1 MAQIDPSIAMSFRPI
16 QIESPIN
23 QMAAVAQ
30 LRGAQEASQM
40 NALKMQEYQQQQNE
54 RNALSRLMREPGVEF
69 GSDAFMNRV
78 LAEAPSQYEG
88 IATRAAQRENLLAQ
102 RETRQAEA
110 DKRKREMSIEQFQT
124 AIGELASY
132 DTVDDVLSGVQQKL
146 GLGQITQAQADQVIS
161 GLPKTDAELPAWQL
175 RTMRNL
181 LPPKERLA
189 DVRAERKDEREA
201 ARLDLEDAR
210 LRETQRHQQA
220 MESISGTQAER
231 QLKQLEETQRHNKVM
246 EGLDARRVSIS
257 AASEARK
264 AEQGGAELSS
274 KEIQKRE
281 AARPQATLAIKSID
295 AKAASLVKDLQELRD
310 HPGLNQITGLV
321 GGRVPGV
328 TDDARAAQ
336 ALYDRIVARGGFQML
351 QEMREA
357 SKTGGA
363 LGNVSNQEGKQL
375 QAAFAALDR
384 RQGKE
389 DLQRVIDQVISDVEG
404 AKIRSKEAYD
414 ETYSYRS
421 DRATPAA
428 PAAPKPPA
436 AMSEQDKAALNW
448 ANSNPKDPRAA
459 QIKQRLG
466 VKQ

>member
-1 MAQIDPSIAMSFRPI
+1 MAQIDPSIAMGFRPV
-16 QIESPIN
+16 QIESPVN
-23 QMAAVAQ
+23 QMAAIAQ
-30 LRGAQEASQM
+30 MQGAQQQAQM
-40 NALKMQEYQQQQNE
+40 NALKMQEFRQQQNE
-54 RNALSRLMREPGVEF
+54 RNALARLMQSPGVDTSSPDFLREV
-69 GSDAFMNRV
+69 ARV
-78 LAEAPSQYEG
+78 APGQYEG
-88 IATRAAQRENLLAQ
+88 FVTRAAQREELGEKTAARKQKNFETKFNLFKSFIPQVNSSEGVAQ
-102 RETRQAEA
+102 
-110 DKRKREMSIEQFQT
+110 IVT
-124 AIGELASY
+124 AMYNDPDLK
-132 DTVDDVLSGVQQKL
+132 DT
-146 GLGQITQAQADQVIS
+146 LGQIAPFETALQTNQEAFTRDPDNWRLTTS
-161 GLPKTDAELPAWQL
+161 GASAKDILQMQTEKT
-175 RTMRNL
+175 
-181 LPPKERLA
+181 RLGN
-189 DVRAERKDEREA
+189 EA
-201 ARLDLEDAR
+201 ARLQLEDAR
-210 LRETQRHQQA
+210 VQETQRHQKV

-264 AEQGGAELSS
+264 AEQGGVELSS

-295 AKAASLVKDLQELRD
+295 AKAGSLIKDLQELRD

-328 TDDARAAQ
+328 TDEARAAQ

-421 DRATPAA
+421 DRTTPAAPTA

-436 AMSEQDKAALNW
+436 VGTVQDGYRFKGGNPADQKNW
-448 ANSNPKDPRAA
+448 EK
-459 QIKQRLG
+459 
-466 VKQ
+466 VK

>member
-1 MAQIDPSIAMSFRPI
+1 
-16 QIESPIN
+16 
-23 QMAAVAQ
+23 
-30 LRGAQEASQM
+30 
-40 NALKMQEYQQQQNE
+40 
-54 RNALSRLMREPGVEF
+54 
-69 GSDAFMNRV
+69 
-78 LAEAPSQYEG
+78 
-88 IATRAAQRENLLAQ
+88 
-102 RETRQAEA
+102 
-110 DKRKREMSIEQFQT
+110 
-124 AIGELASY
+124 
-132 DTVDDVLSGVQQKL
+132 
-146 GLGQITQAQADQVIS
+146 
-161 GLPKTDAELPAWQL
+161 LPKTDAELPAWQL
-175 RTMRNL
+175 STMRSL
-181 LPPKERLA
+181 LPPEKQLE
-189 DVRAERKDEREA
+189 DIRAERKDEREA
-201 ARLDLEDAR
+201 ARLELEDAR
-210 LRETQRHQQA
+210 LRETQRHQKA

-246 EGLDARRVSIS
+246 EGLDARRVGIS

-295 AKAASLVKDLQELRD
+295 AKAGSLIKDLQELRD

-328 TDDARAAQ
+328 TDEARAAQ